1 MGDRTINIFA
11 EKSLE
16 DLFQSRINHL
26 ISEIEGEKDTY
37 LLNVNEEDYAS
48 HLKQR
53 YELENV
59 DLLFDDKSVSSS
71 ERYIS
76 AELFP
81 FDFVVYTGKKYK
93 KDVIKYH
100 IPFSGDSYL
109 LRCFP
114 NTHINWSHPVEMEGN
129 EITFEIINFR
139 NDPEEIK
146 NRSNE
151 ITNSISQQLGFV
163 QGEVD
168 GFNSRLDSIIRQHL
182 QARKEKILKKLDILS
197 KLNVPLRKNPNVPQ
211 TFSIPKSKVQKKL
224 LITKPTVLE
233 KEFHPEPT
241 LDDSVYQS
249 ILSVIHDVGKQF
261 ERMPSTYKDKEEEHL
276 RDHFLLYLEPN
287 FEGSATGE
295 TFNRIGKTDI
305 LLKYEGKNVFISEC
319 KFWKGEKSF
328 LKTIDQLLGYLTWRD
343 SKSSVVIFV
352 ENKDFSSVLEKVK
365 QIIKTHSCY
374 VNYINQKDE
383 TWFNYVFHLPDDLN
397 RKVMLAVQLFHI
409 PK

>member
-1 MGDRTINIFA
+1 MGDRTIKIFA

-26 ISEIEGEKDTY
+26 VSEIEGEKDTY
-37 LLNVNEEDYAS
+37 LLNVNEDDYIS
-48 HLKQR
+48 HLRQR

-71 ERYIS
+71 EQYIP

-81 FDFVVYTGKKYK
+81 FDFSVYSGKKYK

-109 LRCFP
+109 LQCFP

-146 NRSNE
+146 RSSSE

-163 QGEVD
+163 QGEVN

-182 QARKEKILKKLDILS
+182 QIRKEKILKKLDILS
-197 KLNVPLRKNPNVPQ
+197 KLDVPLRKNQNVPQ
-211 TFSIPKSKVQKKL
+211 TFSIPKSKVQKKI
-224 LITKPTVLE
+224 LITKPAVLE

-241 LDDSVYQS
+241 LEDSVYQS
-249 ILSVIHDVGKQF
+249 ILSVMQDVGKQF

-319 KFWKGEKSF
+319 KFWRGEKSF

-343 SKSSVVIFV
+343 SKASVVIFV
-352 ENKDFSSVLEKVK
+352 ENKDFSNVLEKVK
-365 QIIKTHSCY
+365 QIIKIHSCY

-383 TWFNYVFHLPDDLN
+383 TWLNYIFHLPDDLN